1 MKTILILSFLC
12 LLIIAQ
18 NAAAND
24 SQMPRKTVFEA
35 IVNCVRENWRT
46 YHPRTWLEFSEDGRT
61 VTFRTNAR
69 IPQLGNP
76 FAKIPQLGNIF
87 QRLNIALQT
96 FSRQLT
102 LRARIPL

>member
-12 LLIIAQ
+12 LLIITE
-18 NAAAND
+18 NTAANN
-24 SQMPRKTVFEA
+24 SQMPRETVFEA
-35 IVNCVRENWRT
+35 IANCDQENWRT
-46 YHPRTWLEFSEDGRT
+46 YRSRTWLEFSEDGRT

-102 LRARIPL
+102 LMARIPL